1 MWCAY
6 EGRSPKTVWRA
17 DKTAKNIL
25 FSITIL
31 VMIFSP
37 LPSKSSAFLWHVSDF
52 SYKAIQRKYFIKA
65 LSNRSLVVPLQN
77 RSLANEI

>member
-6 EGRSPKTVWRA
+6 EGRNSRRCGVPIKLPKT
-17 DKTAKNIL
+17 IL

-37 LPSKSSAFLWHVSDF
+37 LPSMSSAFLWLVYDF

-65 LSNRSLVVPLQN
+65 LSNRSLVVPLWN
-77 RSLANEI
+77 RSVANEI